1 MKRSPRRDG
10 ADRPRVLVVADASP
24 AKGGISSFA
33 ERLCE
38 DAALAEGFGL
48 ELLNTTRRATWKGGA
63 PSLLNIRRAV
73 VDVVRVARAARRS
86 SITHLQTALLPTLPL
101 LRVALLSITAAA
113 SGSKVIVHAHT
124 GLSNEATYESF
135 RPSRPQRALL
145 ALLGRVSDLI
155 LMVACA
161 GKKGLKPYVG
171 HVRVEVLPNGI
182 NVDDYEAH
190 PASEGE
196 PIVVYAGALGV
207 GKGLVDLLEAV
218 QEIGLP
224 PTRLLVV
231 GGVNQRGAEDAD
243 SIRARFCDAGYG
255 QSLKGEMGT
264 IELRKVMRKAHIVVL
279 PSHSEGHPLVL
290 LEAMASARPVVAT
303 EVGGIPQT
311 ISHGVEGALVPPH
324 DGHRLAGA
332 LEEMLS
338 DPDMRRR
345 MGRAAR
351 QRVETEFEWSLFR
364 NRLMD
369 LYESCLK
376 KR

>member
-1 MKRSPRRDG
+1 M
-10 ADRPRVLVVADASP
+10 ADASP

-33 ERLCE
+33 ERLCG
-38 DAALAEGFGL
+38 DVALAEGFGL
-48 ELLNTTRRATWKGGA
+48 ELLNTTRRAIWKGGA

-101 LRVALLSITAAA
+101 LRVTLLSIAATA

-124 GLSNEATYESF
+124 GLSNEATHESF
-135 RPSRPQRALL
+135 SPSSPERALL
-145 ALLGRVSDLI
+145 TMLGRTSDLI
-155 LMVACA
+155 LVVADP
-161 GKKGLKPYVG
+161 GRRGLEPYVG
-171 HVRVEVLPNGI
+171 RVRVEVLPNGI
-182 NVDDYEAH
+182 NVADYDAQ
-190 PASEGE
+190 PPPEGE
-196 PIVVYAGALGV
+196 PMVVYAGALGV
-207 GKGLVDLLEAV
+207 GKGLLDLLEAV

-231 GGVNQRGAEDAD
+231 GGDNQRGTEDAD
-243 SIRARFCDAGYG
+243 FIRSRFRNAGYG
-255 QSLKGEMGT
+255 QSLAGEVSAV
-264 IELRKVMRKAHIVVL
+264 ELKRIMNMTHIMVL

-311 ISHGVEGALVPPH
+311 ISPGVEGALVPPH
-324 DGHRLAGA
+324 DIHRLAGA
-332 LEEMLS
+332 LEELLLN
-338 DPDMRRR
+338 PDMRRR

-351 QRVETEFEWSLFR
+351 QRVETDFEWSLFSD
-364 NRLMD
+364 RLMN

-376 KR
+376 KC